1 MTKFIT
7 VKIEDLSGPALDW
20 AIAQVEKVKVTVNGS
35 FPYKVF
41 IGCKKG
47 LIKALYNPST
57 DWATGGPLIEKY
69 RVGMYCDYT
78 EQETITANVT
88 GSGAAVTGST
98 FLIAA
103 CRAIVTAHFGES
115 MSVPTEILE

>member
-1 MTKFIT
+1 MTQFIT
-7 VKIEDLSGPALDW
+7 VKVEELSGPALDW

-35 FPYKVF
+35 FSYKVF

-69 RVGMYCDYT
+69 RVGTYCDYT

-88 GSGAAVTGST
+88 GSGAVVTGST

-103 CRAIVTAHFGES
+103 CRAIVAAQFGES
-115 MSVPTEILE
+115 MSVPTELLP